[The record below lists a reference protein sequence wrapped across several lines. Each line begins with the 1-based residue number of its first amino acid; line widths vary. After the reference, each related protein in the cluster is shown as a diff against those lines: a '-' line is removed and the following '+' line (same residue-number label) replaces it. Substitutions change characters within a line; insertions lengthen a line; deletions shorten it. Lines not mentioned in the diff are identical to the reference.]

1 MNLGKAT
8 LADFEPGSQVYVP
21 LAMLAPHLERP
32 ASTPGSGA
40 GGVGG
45 AAGSGGGLSAT
56 EEGIAARE
64 RRKAVH
70 TEADEQIVA
79 GVERMLASARDDEED
94 AASYFGPRSEEEWE
108 EAEAAPL
115 NPAQLLQVQE
125 ADKLAAVAAAAAET
139 VEAEAEAQL
148 PDVARSHRWLADPP
162 DTVYDRYSSVLG
174 DSFHLMD
181 RPYVGYLPTRR
192 HHLHSDG

>member
-1 MNLGKAT
+1 MNTEKAT
-8 LADFEPGSQVYVP
+8 LADFERGSQVYVP
-21 LAMLAPHLERP
+21 LAMLAQHLERP
-32 ASTPGSGA
+32 ASTSGSGT

-45 AAGSGGGLSAT
+45 AAGSGGGLSAN
-56 EEGIAARE
+56 EEGIMAKQRRE
-64 RRKAVH
+64 AVH
-70 TEADEQIVA
+70 ADADEQIVA
-79 GVERMLASARDDEED
+79 GVKRMLASARDDEED
-94 AASYFGPRSEEEWE
+94 AASYFGPRDEDEWE

-115 NPAQLLQVQE
+115 NPAQLLQVRE
-125 ADKLAAVAAAAAET
+125 ADNLAAAAVAAA

-148 PDVARSHRWLADPP
+148 PDVAPSHRWLADPP